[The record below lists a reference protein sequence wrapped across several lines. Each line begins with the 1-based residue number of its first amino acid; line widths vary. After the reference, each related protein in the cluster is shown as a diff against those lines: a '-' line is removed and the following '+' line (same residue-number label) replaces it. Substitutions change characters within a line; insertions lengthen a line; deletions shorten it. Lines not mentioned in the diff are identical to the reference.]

1 MFTETL
7 IFNSIQK
14 WRIAIK
20 FKSNTK
26 KVEIKIVLLRTENP
40 KNMIIPKNR
49 EEIELM
55 RESALIVSKTLGM
68 IASEIKEGVTTLYLD
83 KRAEEFI
90 RDHGA
95 VPSFLGLYDFP
106 NSLCMSPNSQVVHG
120 IPNNTPLQSGDVI
133 SVDCG
138 AFKNGY
144 HGDHAYSFEI
154 GEVAPEVRKLLKVTK
169 ESLYFGIRE
178 FKAGNR
184 VEDVGNAIQ
193 RYTENHGY
201 GVVRELVG
209 HGLGKKMHEE
219 PEMPNYGKRGRG
231 KLFVEGMVVAIE
243 PMINLGTRNIKQHKD
258 GWTITTADGKPSA
271 HFEHDVALID
281 GKPEL
286 LSTFQYIY
294 KALGIESNEED
305 EFRKVPLVL

>member
-1 MFTETL
+1 L
-7 IFNSIQK
+7 L
-14 WRIAIK
+14 
-20 FKSNTK
+20 
-26 KVEIKIVLLRTENP
+26 LLRQKYT
-40 KNMIIPKNR
+40 NMIIQKTR

-68 IASEIKEGVTTLYLD
+68 IAGEIKPGVTTLHLD
-83 KRAEEFI
+83 KLAEEFI

-95 VPSFLGLYDFP
+95 VPSFLGLYGFP
-106 NSLCMSPNSQVVHG
+106 NSLCMSPNAQVVHG
-120 IPNNTPLQSGDVI
+120 IPNNIPLQEGDVI

-154 GEVAPEVRKLLKVTK
+154 GEVAPETKKLLQVTK
-169 ESLYFGIRE
+169 ESLYVGIRE
-178 FKAGNR
+178 FKIGNR

-193 RYTENHGY
+193 KYTESHGY

-209 HGLGKKMHEE
+209 HGLGQKMHED

-231 KLFVEGMVVAIE
+231 KQFVEGMVVAIE
-243 PMINLGTRNIKQHKD
+243 PMINMGTKNIKQLKD
-258 GWTITTADGKPSA
+258 GWTILTADGKPSA

-286 LSTFQYIY
+286 LSTFAYVYQ
-294 KALGIESNEED
+294 ALGIVSTEED
-305 EFRKVPLVL
+305 EFRRTPLVL